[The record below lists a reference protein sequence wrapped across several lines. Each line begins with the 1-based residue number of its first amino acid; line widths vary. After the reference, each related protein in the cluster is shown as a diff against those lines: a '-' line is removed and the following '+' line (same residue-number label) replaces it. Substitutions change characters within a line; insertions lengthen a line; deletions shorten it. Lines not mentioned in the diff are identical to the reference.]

1 MTGASRGIGGE
12 IARRFADSGARVVVH
27 FHKNS
32 QAAEQTLA
40 ELSGNSHLMVSADL
54 ADAAAVGKMAEK
66 VLKEMGKIDV
76 LVNNAGVY
84 EFHPVATTTFE
95 EWQRSWEK
103 TLFTNLLGPA
113 HLSFHV
119 VRHMMKSGGGK
130 NHQHHFTGCFSRG
143 AGRPGLRRQQG
154 RTQRLQSI
162 HGPGPWPRITSSC
175 MPLRPDLWKPIWL
188 LPCSPDLKEMP
199 SVRKAP

>member
-1 MTGASRGIGGE
+1 MKIDFSDQVVMVTGASRGIGRE

-27 FHKNS
+27 YHKNS
-32 QAAEQTLA
+32 NAAEQTLA
-40 ELSGNSHLMVSADL
+40 GLCGHSHLMVSADL
-54 ADAAAVGKMAEK
+54 ADAAAVGNMAEK
-66 VLKEMGKIDV
+66 TFKEMGKIDV

-113 HLSFHV
+113 HLVFSCGPPHDEK
-119 VRHMMKSGGGK
+119 RRRK
-130 NHQHHFTGCFSRG
+130 NHQHHFTGCLSRG
-143 AGRPGLRRQQG
+143 TGRSGLWRQQG

-162 HGPGPWPRITSSC
+162 HGPGPGP
-175 MPLRPDLWKPIWL
+175 
-188 LPCSPDLKEMP
+188 
-199 SVRKAP
+199 A